1 MLAMGPLAFGAP
13 WVLLALAVLPV
24 IWWLLR
30 VTPPAPRRVPF
41 PAVRLLLG
49 LQQAE
54 ETPARTPLWLLALRL
69 LIAALVILA
78 LADPYLNPQMA
89 TRKSSAI
96 VIVVDNSWAA
106 AARWDDRVGTMQGIA
121 AEAER
126 DNRPLVVV
134 PTAPGDLKVRITQL
148 AGAEAQGTV
157 KAIAPQPH
165 GVDRLAAIKP
175 LTDIKFVGRPDILWL
190 SDGLDDRNLGEF
202 ISKLESLGD
211 MRILTDSDANAP
223 LALTQPR
230 VEGSALVFR
239 VIRASAGG
247 EVEGTLKASGS
258 RGRFLASRD
267 FTLKRGE
274 TETKVA
280 LDLATELRND
290 LARIEIVNRASAG
303 STILVDERWR
313 RRPVGLIS
321 GQSVDAAQPLLSD
334 VFFLDRALQPYA
346 EIHKG
351 TIAELVQ
358 SGLSVLMLADVG
370 QLVGDDRK
378 RVAEWIDRGG
388 VLVRFA
394 GPRMAAKTDDLIPGR
409 LRSGGRLMGSAMSWE
424 KPQSLAAWPEESPF
438 KGLDIPPDISVNR
451 QVLTDPSAGID
462 HRTWAQLDD
471 GTPLV
476 TATPQG
482 KGWIILFHVTANT
495 GWSNL
500 PMSGLYVDM
509 LRRTIALSAG
519 ISGTPTGAAASDL
532 LSPMDSLDGFG
543 RLGPPAPAAL
553 PLRQGDLDTA
563 DASPKHPPGFYG
575 DGSGRR
581 AFNLFRPD
589 ARLQPLPSLPKNI
602 SMAEYGLKQAA
613 ALKYDIMVLALALA
627 LADLLIGY
635 VLRGLLPLPAFGARA
650 SAIVTLVTGASIS
663 AGLLVASGEANAN
676 DAISIKASLQFRLA
690 YVQTGDPQVDA
701 MSKSGLQGLT
711 RVLIERTAV
720 EPADPVGVDVETDE
734 LAFFPLLYWP
744 ITPAQTALSGEALA
758 RIDAF
763 MRNGGT
769 ILFDTRDQGT
779 GLPMGTGSAPQ
790 GTAIL
795 RRLLAGLDIPLLEPL
810 TKNHI
815 VGRTFY
821 LLDDFPGRWSSGRIW
836 IETSQKS
843 PDGGSTTTASDG
855 VSPII
860 VGGADWAAAWAEDQQ
875 GRPLAA
881 IIPGGERQR
890 EMARRFGVNLVMYA
904 LTGNYKA
911 DLVHVPHILERLGQD
926 QDGD

>member
-1 MLAMGPLAFGAP
+1 MLQMGPLAFGAP

-30 VTPPAPRRVPF
+30 VTPPAPKRVPF

-89 TRKSSAI
+89 TRKTSAI
-96 VIVVDNSWAA
+96 VVVVDNSWAA

-148 AGAEAQGTV
+148 SGAEAQGAV

-175 LTDIKFVGRPDILWL
+175 LKDIVFVGRPDILWL

-202 ISKLESLGD
+202 ISDLERLGD
-211 MRILTDSDANAP
+211 LRILTDSDANAP
-223 LALTQPR
+223 LALAPPKI
-230 VEGSALVFR
+230 EGSTLVFR
-239 VIRASAGG
+239 VIRASGG
-247 EVEGTLKASGS
+247 SEIEGALKASGS

-267 FTLKRGE
+267 FTLKPGE
-274 TETKVA
+274 TETRVS
-280 LDLATELRND
+280 LELATELRND

-303 STILVDERWR
+303 STILIDERWR
-313 RRPVGLIS
+313 RRPVGLVS

-334 VFFLDRALQPYA
+334 VFFLDRALQPFA

-351 TIAELVQ
+351 PIAELVQ

-378 RVAEWIDRGG
+378 RVADWIDRGG

-394 GPRMAAKTDDLIPGR
+394 GPRMAANTDDLIPGR
-409 LRSGGRLMGSAMSWE
+409 LRSGGRLLGSAMSWE
-424 KPQSLAAWPEESPF
+424 KPQSLAAWPENSPF
-438 KGLDIPPDISVNR
+438 QGLDIPPDISVNR
-451 QVLTDPSAGID
+451 QVLTDPGSGTD
-462 HRTWAQLDD
+462 FRTWAQLGD

-476 TATPQG
+476 TATQRG
-482 KGWIILFHVTANT
+482 KGWMILFHVTANT

-532 LSPMDSLDGFG
+532 LSPIESLDGFG

-575 DGSGRR
+575 DTSGRR

-589 ARLQPLPSLPKNI
+589 SRLQPLQALPKDI
-602 SMAEYGLKQAA
+602 RMAEYGLRQAA

-635 VLRGLLPLPAFGARA
+635 ILRGLVPLPAFGTRT
-650 SAIVTLVTGASIS
+650 SAIVTLIAGGLIGACVFATGDAH
-663 AGLLVASGEANAN
+663 AN
-676 DAISIKASLQFRLA
+676 DAVALKASLKFRLA

-701 MSKSGLQGLT
+701 MSRSGLQGLT

-720 EPADPVGVDVETDE
+720 EPDDPVGIDVETDE
-734 LAFFPLLYWP
+734 LSFFPLLYWP
-744 ITPAQTALSGEALA
+744 ITPAQTSLSGEALA

-810 TKNHI
+810 TRSHI
-815 VGRTFY
+815 LGRTFY

-836 IETSQKS
+836 IEGSQKS
-843 PDGGSTTTASDG
+843 PDGSLTTTASDG

-860 VGGADWAAAWAEDQQ
+860 VGGADWSAAWAEDPQ

-881 IIPGGERQR
+881 IVPGGERQR